1 MVTPRDIFELADSV
15 ELVEGLELDE
25 CVHRSPWAQ
34 TFLKAPKMLD
44 PIGGPDRRELF
55 FYVICCSALSRTPTS
70 EKEKTRKLLTV
81 MRERFFADSEFWQAS
96 VAFMDIHNVQDDI
109 FRLFHVQGFE
119 KDLHIA
125 ELKQKLLALR
135 QDETVRSALE
145 PVYGEFLKRP
155 SLHPSTVLQQCILS
169 LL

>member
-1 MVTPRDIFELADSV
+1 
-15 ELVEGLELDE
+15 
-25 CVHRSPWAQ
+25 
-34 TFLKAPKMLD
+34 
-44 PIGGPDRRELF
+44 
-55 FYVICCSALSRTPTS
+55 
-70 EKEKTRKLLTV
+70 
-81 MRERFFADSEFWQAS
+81 MRMFS
-96 VAFMDIHNVQDDI
+96 
-109 FRLFHVQGFE
+109 RLFYVQGFE